1 MIINDPD
8 LCAGCEVHG
17 ISPHGSPMGVYGRRA
32 GVPLCRPCWHATL
45 EFPFVSTEL
54 HENEDGKDESGKK
67 NHGTLR
73 AFPERR
79 SDHLASPA
87 PGDRAGAL
95 IYREGVPLLGLGTLE
110 EPSPGVLVL
119 RDPAPVRIRERV
131 PEMLP
136 EALP

>member
-1 MIINDPD
+1 MIVNDPD

-54 HENEDGKDESGKK
+54 HEENDNDNGED
-67 NHGTLR
+67 GTLR
-73 AFPERR
+73 AFPEKRG
-79 SDHLASPA
+79 DHLASPA

-131 PEMLP
+131 IEMLP